1 HERLSL
7 FRKTNSVLSEQRTEL
22 IILASSCQVMS
33 APKIL
38 AREEAA
44 RRAEELRRAGKRL
57 VTVNGSFDL
66 LHAGHLVILEEA
78 KAQGDF
84 LFVGM
89 NSDASVRQN
98 KGPERPIIPQEERA
112 HMLAALA
119 CVDYVVVV
127 DAVEAGRAIIEA
139 VRPHIHVNGSEY
151 GDPAQW
157 IEHPVMEHYGV
168 TGYVCRR
175 RPGLATSDLIEKI
188 QQMRVHTL
196 EPHS

>member
-1 HERLSL
+1 
-7 FRKTNSVLSEQRTEL
+7 
-22 IILASSCQVMS
+22 MS

-38 AREEAA
+38 TREEAA

-78 KAQGDF
+78 KAQGDM

-89 NSDASVRQN
+89 NSDASVQQN
-98 KGPERPIIPQEERA
+98 KGPERPIIPENSRA
-112 HMLAALA
+112 QMLAALA

-127 DAVEAGRAIIEA
+127 DAVEAGGVLIEA
-139 VRPHIHVNGSEY
+139 VRPHVHVNGSEY

-157 IEHPVMEHYGV
+157 VERPVMERYGV
-168 TGYVCRR
+168 TGYVCHR

-188 QQMRVHTL
+188 QRVRVRKPL
-196 EPHS
+196 S